1 MRDYEEKSYYEI
13 QLDNKQLILVFL
25 AAVTVCV
32 LIFVLGVMI
41 GKGQKEAEIA
51 AATRNEKN
59 AAPSEPD
66 SNIPEQAVSDVL
78 SDAQLEEKTVS
89 KKTVKNLQRVQ
100 PEQKKEEKA
109 PAVVEKPQEKYAY
122 EDLDK
127 AEEEPVVEKEKPVAE
142 KEKTAAVKEKPAAVK
157 EKPAAVET
165 VAKNPTVEEDQPRPA
180 GGAQYTVQVMAT
192 SSKPKAQEQL
202 SILKSRGYTPFM
214 DETKT
219 GDTSVFKVR
228 VGKFADTQEAKA
240 MASRIKSDLKLE
252 TWVAVL
258 D

>member
-59 AAPSEPD
+59 LAAPEPD
-66 SNIPEQAVSDVL
+66 SNTPQQALTDVT
-78 SDAQLEEKTVS
+78 SEAQAEEKSVPQQS
-89 KKTVKNLQRVQ
+89 VKQSEPVEPEPKEPVKT
-100 PEQKKEEKA
+100 A
-109 PAVVEKPQEKYAY
+109 SAAEKPQEKYAY

-127 AEEEPVVEKEKPVAE
+127 TEQQPVAE
-142 KEKTAAVKEKPAAVK
+142 KEKPAPEPVTDTGT
-157 EKPAAVET
+157 P
-165 VAKNPTVEEDQPRPA
+165 EEDQPKSV

-202 SILKSRGYTPFM
+202 SILKSKGYKPFL

-219 GDTSVFKVR
+219 GDISVFKVR
-228 VGKFADTQEAKA
+228 VGKFTDTQDAKA

>member
-51 AATRNEKN
+51 AATRTEKN
-59 AAPSEPD
+59 ALAPESD
-66 SNIPEQAVSDVL
+66 SNTPQQPL
-78 SDAQLEEKTVS
+78 SDIASKATKENNTSKAVPAEKQEPIQ
-89 KKTVKNLQRVQ
+89 KTAETGPP
-100 PEQKKEEKA
+100 PEPK
-109 PAVVEKPQEKYAY
+109 QEAKQETKQQNFAY

-127 AEEEPVVEKEKPVAE
+127 KDVDQEQA
-142 KEKTAAVKEKPAAVK
+142 T
-157 EKPAAVET
+157 T
-165 VAKNPTVEEDQPRPA
+165 VAPETSAEVPPTEGVPKA
-180 GGAQYTVQVMAT
+180 HGGPQYTVQIMAT
-192 SSKPKAQEQL
+192 SSKPKAEQQL
-202 SILKSRGYTPFM
+202 SILKSKGYKAFL

-219 GDTSVFKVR
+219 GNVSVFKVR
-228 VGKFADTQEAKA
+228 VGRFGDTQEAKEL
-240 MASRIKSDLKLE
+240 ASRIKKDLRLE
-252 TWVAVL
+252 TWVAAL